1 MRKLQKKLFVKRLLT
16 GILVLIWM
24 FLIGSFS
31 AQNGGESGNL
41 STKAADKVVLV
52 EEWVKGK
59 AYPETERW
67 RKIQRMQFPIRKLAH
82 MTEYACLALLLVW
95 HLGTYPGLRGG
106 AQTLRNPAEN
116 SRARFLSKNSRF
128 LLAFGLA
135 VLYAATDEFHQLF
148 VPGRSGQL
156 RDVGIDGLGA
166 LLGVLFCLAVETVR
180 GKRQASFIRV
190 ERGVSIGE
198 DKKHQEF

>member
-1 MRKLQKKLFVKRLLT
+1 MRKPQTGSQKKERMWGKRLLT
-16 GILVLIWM
+16 GILVLGWM

-41 STKAADKVVLV
+41 SAKAADKVVLV

-59 AYPETERW
+59 PYPEAERW
-67 RKIQRMQFPIRKLAH
+67 RKIRNMQFPLRKLAH
-82 MTEYACLALLLVW
+82 MTEYACLALLLTW
-95 HLGTYPGLRGG
+95 HLLTYPGLRRGPFG
-106 AQTLRNPAEN
+106 RLLA
-116 SRARFLSKNSRF
+116 
-128 LLAFGLA
+128 LAFGLA

-156 RDVGIDGLGA
+156 KDVCIDGAGA
-166 LLGVLFCLAVETVR
+166 LLGVLFCHVAAAVT
-180 GKRQASFIRV
+180 GKRKALSA
-190 ERGVSIGE
+190 GDGIGISTEE